1 MKIKMV
7 DIARHLGVSKATVS
21 LAVNGKP
28 GVNEETRRMVLECL
42 EEMKKNNGVIPVK
55 ENIVTV
61 SGHPVNQMIKIVIVN
76 HSKGA
81 ACNSETDLWSDVL
94 ATFDSEARR
103 LGYLYGV
110 TYLNDDIAQ
119 TEAVITECNM
129 DFVAGVLRFIDNEEH
144 FILMAK
150 TDGTNLFGLKEE
162 DQNLL
167 ERIKKPLVLYD
178 CELPDS
184 RYSSVCAD
192 NRQMLKSAVDY
203 LYKEG
208 VSDIYYFCTGK
219 DNYNYRVRKEA
230 FLNTKSNEDTASAKH
245 ILDLGDEI
253 PKITETLLEWL
264 RKNPLPQGILFENQ
278 QISIG
283 ALTALR
289 KYGVNIPQEVKV
301 VGFGMIPDYIYQDIK
316 LVQMRI
322 SEIEGVLLTMDLLD
336 KKIRQ
341 YSMSKVKIYTETE
354 MIIS

>member
-81 ACNSETDLWSDVL
+81 GCNRDLV
-94 ATFDSEARR
+94 
-103 LGYLYGV
+103 G
-110 TYLNDDIAQ
+110 
-119 TEAVITECNM
+119 
-129 DFVAGVLRFIDNEEH
+129 GVL
-144 FILMAK
+144 
-150 TDGTNLFGLKEE
+150 LFGTELKEE

-208 VSDIYYFCTGK
+208 ASDIYYFCTGK

-253 PKITETLLEWL
+253 PKITETLLDWL

-301 VGFGMIPDYIYQDIK
+301 VGFGMIPDYIYQDLK

-341 YSMSKVKIYTETE
+341 YSMSKVKIYTEAE

>member
-119 TEAVITECNM
+119 YGFCGRRSSFWN
-129 DFVAGVLRFIDNEEH
+129 
-144 FILMAK
+144 
-150 TDGTNLFGLKEE
+150 
-162 DQNLL
+162 
-167 ERIKKPLVLYD
+167 RIKRRRSKP
-178 CELPDS
+178 
-184 RYSSVCAD
+184 A
-192 NRQMLKSAVDY
+192 
-203 LYKEG
+203 
-208 VSDIYYFCTGK
+208 
-219 DNYNYRVRKEA
+219 
-230 FLNTKSNEDTASAKH
+230 
-245 ILDLGDEI
+245 
-253 PKITETLLEWL
+253 
-264 RKNPLPQGILFENQ
+264 
-278 QISIG
+278 
-283 ALTALR
+283 
-289 KYGVNIPQEVKV
+289 
-301 VGFGMIPDYIYQDIK
+301 
-316 LVQMRI
+316 
-322 SEIEGVLLTMDLLD
+322 
-336 KKIRQ
+336 
-341 YSMSKVKIYTETE
+341 
-354 MIIS
+354 

>member
-76 HSKGA
+76 HSKGV

-110 TYLNDDIAQ
+110 TYLNDDITQ

-129 DFVAGVLRFIDNEEH
+129 DFVAGI
-144 FILMAK
+144 I
-150 TDGTNLFGLKEE
+150 LFGTELKEE

-219 DNYNYRVRKEA
+219 DNYNYRVRKKA
-230 FLNTKSNEDTASAKH
+230 FLNTKSNEDTASAKY

-253 PKITETLLEWL
+253 PRIMETLLDWL

-301 VGFGMIPDYIYQDIK
+301 VGFGMIPDYIYQDLK

-322 SEIEGVLLTMDLLD
+322 SDTEGVLLAMDLLD

-341 YSMSKVKIYTETE
+341 YSRSKVKIYTEAE
-354 MIIS
+354 MIVS

>member
-76 HSKGA
+76 HSK
-81 ACNSETDLWSDVL
+81 
-94 ATFDSEARR
+94 
-103 LGYLYGV
+103 YLYGV

-129 DFVAGVLRFIDNEEH
+129 DFVAGVL
-144 FILMAK
+144 
-150 TDGTNLFGLKEE
+150 LFGTELKEE

-208 VSDIYYFCTGK
+208 ASDIYYFCTGK

-245 ILDLGDEI
+245 IFDLGDEI
-253 PKITETLLEWL
+253 PRITETLLDWL

-301 VGFGMIPDYIYQDIK
+301 VGFGMIPDYIYQDLK

-341 YSMSKVKIYTETE
+341 YSMSKVKIYTEAE